1 MKRLRIFAGPNGSGK
16 STLFEGLK
24 KSGEIHTDYYLS
36 ADRFEKTLRE
46 KGEFSF
52 NAYGISV
59 SDDEFKLHI
68 INSSLL
74 SKIGGSDILKFI
86 TIEGG
91 ILKLALK
98 EDAVNSYIASFV
110 TSFLAEKLIKLG
122 KSFSFETV
130 MSHRSKLDLIRT
142 AKQEGYR
149 TYLYFLATE
158 SYKLNIE
165 RVQLRVQQGGH
176 DVDNTKVKERF
187 FRSLEL
193 MKEAVGLCNRSYVI
207 DNTYSFNLIYE
218 IENGSKVLRKA
229 DKIPLWVSENINL

>member
-24 KSGEIHTDYYLS
+24 KSGKIHTDYYLS

-59 SDDEFKLHI
+59 SDEEFKKHVA
-68 INSSLL
+68 NSTLL
-74 SKIGGSDILKFI
+74 NKIGGTDILKSI
-86 TIEGG
+86 NIDSG

-98 EDAVNSYIASFV
+98 EEAINSYIASFV

-130 MSHRSKLDLIRT
+130 MSHKSKLELIRT
-142 AKQEGYR
+142 AKQQGYR
-149 TYLYFLATE
+149 TYLYFIATE

-176 DVDNTKVKERF
+176 NVDNTKVKERF

-193 MKEAVGLCNRSYVI
+193 MKQAVSLCDRSYII
-207 DNTYSFNLIYE
+207 DNTYSFNLVYE
-218 IENGSKVLRKA
+218 IEKGSKVLKKSE
-229 DKIPLWVSENINL
+229 KIPLWVSENISL

>member
-59 SDDEFKLHI
+59 SGEEFKKHVA
-68 INSSLL
+68 NSTLL
-74 SKIGGSDILKFI
+74 NKIGGTDILKSI
-86 TIEGG
+86 TIDSG
-91 ILKLALK
+91 ILKLSLK
-98 EDAVNSYIASFV
+98 EEAINSYIASFV

-130 MSHRSKLDLIRT
+130 MSHQSKLDLIRA
-142 AKQEGYR
+142 AKQQGYR
-149 TYLYFLATE
+149 TYLYFIATE

-176 DVDNTKVKERF
+176 NVDNTKVKERF

-193 MKEAVGLCNRSYVI
+193 MKQAVSVCDRSYII
-207 DNTYSFNLIYE
+207 DNTYSFNLVYE
-218 IENGSKVLRKA
+218 VEKGSKVLKKS
-229 DKIPLWVSENINL
+229 DKIPLWVSENISL

>member
-59 SDDEFKLHI
+59 SGEEFKKHVA
-68 INSSLL
+68 NSTLL
-74 SKIGGSDILKFI
+74 NKIGGTDILKSI
-86 TIEGG
+86 TIDSG
-91 ILKLALK
+91 ILKLSLK
-98 EDAVNSYIASFV
+98 EEAINSYIASFV

-130 MSHRSKLDLIRT
+130 MPHQSK
-142 AKQEGYR
+142 
-149 TYLYFLATE
+149 
-158 SYKLNIE
+158 
-165 RVQLRVQQGGH
+165 
-176 DVDNTKVKERF
+176 
-187 FRSLEL
+187 
-193 MKEAVGLCNRSYVI
+193 
-207 DNTYSFNLIYE
+207 
-218 IENGSKVLRKA
+218 
-229 DKIPLWVSENINL
+229 

>member
-59 SDDEFKLHI
+59 SDEEFKKHVA
-68 INSSLL
+68 NSTLL
-74 SKIGGSDILKFI
+74 NKIGGTDILKSI
-86 TIEGG
+86 TIDSG
-91 ILKLALK
+91 ILKLSLK
-98 EDAVNSYIASFV
+98 EEAINSYIASFV

-130 MSHRSKLDLIRT
+130 MSHQSKLDLIRA
-142 AKQEGYR
+142 AKQQGYR
-149 TYLYFLATE
+149 TYLYFIATE

-176 DVDNTKVKERF
+176 NVDNTKVKERF

-193 MKEAVGLCNRSYVI
+193 MKQAVSVCDRSYII
-207 DNTYSFNLIYE
+207 DNTYSFNLVYE
-218 IENGSKVLRKA
+218 IEKGSKVLKKS
-229 DKIPLWVSENINL
+229 DKIPLWVSENISL

>member
-59 SDDEFKLHI
+59 SGEEFKKHVA
-68 INSSLL
+68 NSTLL
-74 SKIGGSDILKFI
+74 NKIGGTDILKSI
-86 TIEGG
+86 TIDSG
-91 ILKLALK
+91 ILKLSLK
-98 EDAVNSYIASFV
+98 EEAINSYIASFV

-130 MSHRSKLDLIRT
+130 MSHQSKLDLIRA
-142 AKQEGYR
+142 AKQQGYR
-149 TYLYFLATE
+149 TYLYFIATE

-176 DVDNTKVKERF
+176 NVDNTKVKERF

-193 MKEAVGLCNRSYVI
+193 MKQAVSVCDRSYII
-207 DNTYSFNLIYE
+207 DNTYSFNLVYE
-218 IENGSKVLRKA
+218 IEKGSKVLKKS
-229 DKIPLWVSENINL
+229 DKIPLWVSENISL